1 MDFHWGNFKPSWQT
15 NPQLSM
21 NKWYDWP
28 SSTPGN
34 HGSNFWCP
42 TASSEGQLRGS
53 LSQRVDLC
61 TEAFCHLLGTFG
73 LGNACQE
80 HRKINEG
87 PIQQDCGQ
95 KVMWHNEVML
105 AFCRAIF
112 LGRVMDKHRLVAQS
126 NLLWVIPILGPG
138 WVAANV
144 WPIFGELKPI
154 ALQLNMHATAPQFL
168 VYHIQVNVKDLP
180 FYLSKYQMH
189 HFTMFTHDNPYL
201 MYLSFGCVWKCGL
214 PKKKVM
220 FIIFHT
226 KNVDKWQCLNFKQ
239 VGFKVSQH
247 YLEVM

>member
-53 LSQRVDLC
+53 LSQTVDLC

-138 WVAANV
+138 WVAANFWWV
-144 WPIFGELKPI
+144 ETHRASTQHACHCTPISGVSYTGERKRS
-154 ALQLNMHATAPQFL
+154 TF
-168 VYHIQVNVKDLP
+168 
-180 FYLSKYQMH
+180 
-189 HFTMFTHDNPYL
+189 
-201 MYLSFGCVWKCGL
+201 LSFQISNA
-214 PKKKVM
+214 P
-220 FIIFHT
+220 FHY
-226 KNVDKWQCLNFKQ
+226 VHPW
-239 VGFKVSQH
+239 
-247 YLEVM
+247 

>member
-1 MDFHWGNFKPSWQT
+1 MR
-15 NPQLSM
+15 QLQAKLA
-21 NKWYDWP
+21 NK
-28 SSTPGN
+28 SSTVDEQVVRLAILNTREPRLQL
-34 HGSNFWCP
+34 WCP

-73 LGNACQE
+73 LGNACQG
-80 HRKINEG
+80 HRKINEN

-112 LGRVMDKHRLVAQS
+112 WDESWTSIAWLHNPLTCELSPSWVPGGLQPMLANFWWVGTHRASTQHACHCTQISGVSYTGECKRSTVYLF
-126 NLLWVIPILGPG
+126 
-138 WVAANV
+138 
-144 WPIFGELKPI
+144 IFP
-154 ALQLNMHATAPQFL
+154 NAPFHY
-168 VYHIQVNVKDLP
+168 VH
-180 FYLSKYQMH
+180 
-189 HFTMFTHDNPYL
+189 HDNPKITHLAVSENVVYL
-201 MYLSFGCVWKCGL
+201 KV
-214 PKKKVM
+214 VM

-247 YLEVM
+247 YLEVI